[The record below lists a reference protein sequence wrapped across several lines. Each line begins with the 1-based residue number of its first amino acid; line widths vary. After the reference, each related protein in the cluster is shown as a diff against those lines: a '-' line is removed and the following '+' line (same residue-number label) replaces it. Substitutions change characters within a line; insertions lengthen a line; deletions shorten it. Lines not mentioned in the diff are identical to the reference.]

1 MGSESKEVGT
11 NMDFDDLPD
20 ILSNIDMIGARDV
33 RNGGLTAMS
42 GKNNT
47 QMMKNIAGKKVEG
60 RGSVNLFG
68 QQQTQHMLD
77 GPNTKSVS
85 SLNTLHPPNLM
96 TGPTSRQDK

>member
-42 GKNNT
+42 GKN
-47 QMMKNIAGKKVEG
+47 
-60 RGSVNLFG
+60 
-68 QQQTQHMLD
+68 
-77 GPNTKSVS
+77 
-85 SLNTLHPPNLM
+85 
-96 TGPTSRQDK
+96 